1 MIGWTTLPTK
11 FFAKKIIQFIKE
23 LDLVACGQISG
34 PLESYYKWNGRM
46 EDIEWRATLKYSEI
60 KGDELSQELDK
71 LHPYEVPEW
80 TTLAANSTEKYK
92 TWSDSKSNPSG
103 ETYSSGL
110 VLSKE
115 TTRCPSF
122 H

>member
-1 MIGWTTLPTK
+1 MNNSSDKPKIMIGWTTLPTK
-11 FFAKKIIQFIKE
+11 EDAQRIIKKLIE

-46 EDIEWRATLKYSEI
+46 ERDIEWRATLKYSEI

-71 LHPYEVPEW
+71 LHPYEVPQW

-92 TWSDSKSNPSG
+92 TWVIQ
-103 ETYSSGL
+103 E
-110 VLSKE
+110 
-115 TTRCPSF
+115 
-122 H
+122 